1 MAEPRSGRK
10 LYLWGGIGLVIAAGV
25 VAYVTHGRASAVA
38 TERQEMQSQSARGP
52 EVQTAVAKMSSAS
65 RDIRL
70 LGDARPFTTATL
82 FAKVSGYV
90 KAVNVDKGDQVKAGD
105 DLAEIESA
113 ETDALYAAAAA
124 DLDNKKKLAARDHD
138 LLSRGNV
145 ALQAAQ
151 TSETAMV
158 MAEQAVR
165 NLATLK
171 SYEILRAPFA
181 GTVTARFADPGA
193 LLQSATSSQSS
204 ALPLLTVSDN
214 SKLRIGVYVEQRDV
228 PYVHVGDPADVT
240 DASDAT
246 RQVAAKISRTD
257 GTLDPKTR
265 TLFVEIDI
273 DNSHNFLVPGA
284 FAYVTLHLPVRSY
297 PQLPVGAL
305 IMRGGKSYVAGVTAD
320 DKVKLRPIVVAATDG
335 TTFTATEG
343 VKAGDRVAVN
353 LPAEI
358 GDGDPVQLVQN
369 GN

>member
-10 LYLWGGIGLVIAAGV
+10 LYLWSGVSLAIAAVV

-38 TERQEMQSQSARGP
+38 TERQEMQSETARGP
-52 EVQTAVAKMSSAS
+52 LVQTAVAVMSPSA

-70 LGDARPFTTATL
+70 LGDARPYTSATL

-105 DLAEIESA
+105 DLADIESA
-113 ETDALYAAAAA
+113 ETDAQYAAAVA
-124 DLDNKKKLAARDHD
+124 DLDNKKKLAARDAD
-138 LLSRGNV
+138 LLTRGNV
-145 ALQAAQ
+145 AVQTAQ
-151 TSETAMV
+151 TSQTAMV

-171 SYEILRAPFA
+171 SYETIRAPFD
-181 GTVTARFADPGA
+181 GTITARFADPGA

-204 ALPLLTVSDN
+204 ALPVLTISDN

-228 PYVHVGDPADVT
+228 PYVHVGDPADVI
-240 DASDAT
+240 DASDPT
-246 RQVAAKISRTD
+246 RQVSAKISRTD

-265 TLFVEIDI
+265 TLFVEIDV
-273 DNSHNFLVPGA
+273 DNSHDFLVPGA
-284 FAYVTLHLPVRSY
+284 FAYVTLHLPIKSY
-297 PQLPVGAL
+297 PQLPVSAL
-305 IMRGGKSYVAGVTAD
+305 IMRGGKSYVASVSD

-335 TTFTATEG
+335 TTFTAAEG
-343 VKAGDRVAVN
+343 LAAGDRVAVN
-353 LPAEI
+353 LPSEL